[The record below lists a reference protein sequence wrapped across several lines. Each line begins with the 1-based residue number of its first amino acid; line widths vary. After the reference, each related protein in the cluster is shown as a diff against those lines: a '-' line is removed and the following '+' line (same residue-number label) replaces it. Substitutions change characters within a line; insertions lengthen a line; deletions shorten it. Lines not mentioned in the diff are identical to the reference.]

1 MSKQA
6 FKPLASAAGAAFVAS
21 LAMSSLAL
29 AAENPFQASE
39 LSSGYQVAQAEKDG
53 EGKCGEGKCGE
64 GKCGE
69 GMGAEGDAKAACEGK
84 CGEGKCGEEK
94 CSEHGDK
101 ARGEGKCGEGK
112 CGADEANASPADHSG
127 H

>member
-1 MSKQA
+1 MSHNAVIMCALARPTTDTTHHEVISMSKQA

-39 LSSGYQVAQAEKDG
+39 LSSGYQLAQAEKD
-53 EGKCGEGKCGE
+53 GEGKCGE

-101 ARGEGKCGEGK
+101 ARGEG
-112 CGADEANASPADHSG
+112 
-127 H
+127 